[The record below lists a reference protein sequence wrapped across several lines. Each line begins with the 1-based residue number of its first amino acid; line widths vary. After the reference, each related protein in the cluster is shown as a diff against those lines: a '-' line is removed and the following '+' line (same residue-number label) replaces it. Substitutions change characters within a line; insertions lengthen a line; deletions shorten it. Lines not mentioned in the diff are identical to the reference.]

1 MRQSARLSLVM
12 ALSFTASIFVGC
24 ATLFSSGPQTLNITS
39 EPAGAT
45 YQYGVYNGKTPD
57 TVQASRSEL
66 AHVATFTLAGYETKT
81 VPVET
86 GIQGS
91 TWWDILFA
99 IGFAVDFASGNAY
112 KVVDPNIS
120 ATLTPIASTASSS
133 RPVPPTTSLAQPP
146 PSGNSGSH

>member
-1 MRQSARLSLVM
+1 MRQLACFSLAI
-12 ALSFTASIFVGC
+12 ALSFTASMLTGC
-24 ATLFSSGPQTLNITS
+24 ATLFSGGPQPINVTS
-39 EPAGAT
+39 DPPGAT
-45 YQYGVYNGKTPD
+45 YQYGIYNGKTPE
-57 TVQASRSEL
+57 TIQASRGEL
-66 AHVATFTLAGYETKT
+66 SHVATFTLAGYEPKT

-120 ATLTPIASTASSS
+120 ATLTPIAPTASSS
-133 RPVPPTTSLAQPP
+133 RPVSPATALSQPP
-146 PSGNSGSH
+146 PSSSSGSH